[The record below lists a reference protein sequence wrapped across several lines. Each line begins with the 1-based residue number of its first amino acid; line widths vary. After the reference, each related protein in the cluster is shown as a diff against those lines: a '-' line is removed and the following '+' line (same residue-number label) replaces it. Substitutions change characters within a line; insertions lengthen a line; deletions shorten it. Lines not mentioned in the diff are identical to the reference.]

1 MKLSNGD
8 HLIKGKKITAF
19 TNEEEDG
26 VQLMSV
32 MPFPLETKLK
42 ELGGTFVAVDMWKPN
57 VQVGIVLQSSRF

>member
-8 HLIKGKKITAF
+8 HLIKGKKVTSF

-26 VQLMSV
+26 VQLTPV

-42 ELGGTFVAVDMWKPN
+42 ELGGTFVAADMWKPN
-57 VQVGIVLQSSRF
+57 VQVSIVLQSSRF